1 MTDYLTVSQQAELLG
16 EDDDEDGCGC
26 EHPLTDHVPCRV
38 DPSGPWHQVHSR
50 CVSCHCCLDAGG
62 YYEQSWLAPDGKD
75 WLVYEILPDAMR
87 HVP

>member
-1 MTDYLTVSQQAELLG
+1 VKDYLTVSEEAELLG
-16 EDDDEDGCGC
+16 EDDEDGCGC
-26 EHPLTDHVPCRV
+26 EHPLTDHVP
-38 DPSGPWHQVHSR
+38 
-50 CVSCHCCLDAGG
+50 CCLDAGG